1 MKGLRSLAALI
12 VGYLVFVI
20 SAVAFFKLSGREP
33 HAPQPTWFMVVS
45 TIYGMLFA
53 ALGGYLASR
62 IAPSRPRLHA
72 CATAGILA
80 AGAIAS
86 LLSSPATD
94 ATWSMW
100 GAILLMAPACCVG
113 GMLADVK

>member
-1 MKGLRSLAALI
+1 MKGLRSLAALV
-12 VGYLVFVI
+12 VGYAIFVV
-20 SAVAFFKLSGREP
+20 SAILLFQLSGHDP
-33 HAPQPTWFMVVS
+33 HAPQPTWFMIAS
-45 TIYGMLFA
+45 TAYGMAFA
-53 ALGGYLASR
+53 ALGGFVAAR
-62 IAPSRPRLHA
+62 IAPTRPRLHA

-100 GAILLMAPACCVG
+100 GALLLMAPACCLG
-113 GMLADVK
+113 GMAASRQ